1 MALGFEGLNALC
13 TMHLLFFRAIKSF
26 LNGDGFDP
34 QSSSHK
40 GNKTQNFSLNSKVL
54 RSFVSSFTK
63 PKTPPL
69 GCQCQALSGK
79 DKEEV

>member
-40 GNKTQNFSLNSKVL
+40 GNKEFQLKFKGVEEFCLELYKAKNASPGMSVP
-54 RSFVSSFTK
+54 SSVWK
-63 PKTPPL
+63 
-69 GCQCQALSGK
+69 G
-79 DKEEV
+79 